1 MGKFSITFV
10 YLLNFRRVTGMLG
23 LGECQSVDTLP
34 STVYLSSVQTPP
46 PVKDG
51 YVCSIWSQPSSVAVG
66 VSDM

>member
-1 MGKFSITFV
+1 
-10 YLLNFRRVTGMLG
+10 MLG

-46 PVKDG
+46 VKDG